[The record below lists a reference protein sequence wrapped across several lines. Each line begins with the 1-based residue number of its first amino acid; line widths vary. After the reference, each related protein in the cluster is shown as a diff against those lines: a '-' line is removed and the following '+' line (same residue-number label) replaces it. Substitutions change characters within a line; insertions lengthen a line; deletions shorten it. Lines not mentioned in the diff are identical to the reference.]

1 MNRILLLFPVIFI
14 FSCSVIQNA
23 SNKVEESHY
32 ALYRQ
37 KALIVSE
44 VRKNRVIFM
53 NPALTRCYYLRG
65 RTYTQKWA
73 AGDTLLI
80 NDNLEDFYNLKF
92 LKQCAGVP

>member
-1 MNRILLLFPVIFI
+1 MNRLSLFIPVIFI
-14 FSCSVIQNA
+14 YSCSAIQNA

-32 ALYRQ
+32 ALYSQ

-65 RTYTQKWA
+65 RAYTQKWA
-73 AGDTLLI
+73 VGDTLII
-80 NDNLEDFYNLKF
+80 NDQLEDFYSLRF
-92 LKQCAGVP
+92 LNNCSKTH